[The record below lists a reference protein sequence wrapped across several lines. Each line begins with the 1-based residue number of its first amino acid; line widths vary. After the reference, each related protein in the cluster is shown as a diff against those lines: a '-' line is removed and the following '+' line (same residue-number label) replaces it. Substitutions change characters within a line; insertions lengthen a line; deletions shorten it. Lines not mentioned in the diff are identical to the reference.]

1 MLHGNGK
8 QHNLLCDGT
17 PYSMQLEKGIDG
29 GELWYPRDGH
39 LLRLVTTMV
48 AGNKKRGWLADNN
61 GGAKFMAGN
70 VS

>member
-17 PYSMQLEKGIDG
+17 PYLMQLEKGIDG
-29 GELWYPRDGH
+29 GKGWYPRDGH

-48 AGNKKRGWLADNN
+48 AGNKK
-61 GGAKFMAGN
+61 
-70 VS
+70 